1 MHSKYSLFSGF
12 FVFLSCGIIYTQVT
26 ARLPALKAQTGITDS
41 DVGIALMLLGVGSL
55 TGFLT
60 ISKVLKKLQ
69 VKTVLSVSLCSFLL
83 ICLLMSLVHSREIL
97 FALFA
102 LWGYACAYLDVCMNT
117 HAIFLEQTRQKPCLS
132 SMHAC
137 YSAGCLLGSGIGS
150 IFAFAD
156 LSLLINFSIVGIILL
171 GVFSYLRRFL
181 LSDPVKAEPSPQ
193 KESAEQT
200 TKTSKLPI
208 FIIFCGLMGMFSYCA
223 EGSVAEW
230 GSIVLHQ
237 AKGADE
243 GLAALAY
250 GTFALFMAIS
260 RFAGDHFRARFG
272 DSKMIL
278 FGGTLALIGIS
289 IVITSPSPYLCL
301 LGYVFMGIGLS
312 PVFPIAISNASR
324 SKDVSPK
331 TASAIVSFVGYSGL
345 LVIPPLLGFLA
356 EHIGLENALFLPFGA
371 IILVI
376 CGSLAFR
383 KRRIKSIS

>member
-12 FVFLSCGIIYTQVT
+12 FVFLACGIIYTQVT

-41 DVGIALMLLGVGSL
+41 DVGMALMLLGIGSL

-60 ISKVLKKLQ
+60 ISKILKKFQ
-69 VKTVLSVSLCSFLL
+69 VKTVLTASLCSFIFICILL
-83 ICLLMSLVHSREIL
+83 SFVHSRSFL

-102 LWGYACAYLDVCMNT
+102 LWGYSVSYLDVTMNT
-117 HAIFLEQTRQKPCLS
+117 HAIFLEQQRQKPCLS

-137 YSAGCLLGSGIGS
+137 YSAGCLLGSGLGAV
-150 IFAFAD
+150 FAFAD
-156 LSLLINFSIVGIILL
+156 LSLFINFSCVCLILFAAFL
-171 GVFSYLRRFL
+171 YLHRFL
-181 LSDPVKAEPSPQ
+181 LSDPKKDSVEEIKIEEKPS
-193 KESAEQT
+193 KGY
-200 TKTSKLPI
+200 SKLPI

-237 AKGADE
+237 AKGAEE
-243 GLAALAY
+243 GVAALAY

-260 RFAGDHFRARFG
+260 RFAGDHLRARFG
-272 DSKMIL
+272 DAKMI
-278 FGGTLALIGIS
+278 FCGGALALAGIS
-289 IVITSPSPYLCL
+289 VVIISPSPYLCL
-301 LGYVFMGIGLS
+301 FGYVLMGIGLS
-312 PVFPIAISNASR
+312 PVFPIAISNAGR
-324 SKDVSPK
+324 SKEVSPK

-356 EHIGLENALFLPFGA
+356 EHFGLEKALFLPFGA

-376 CGSLAFR
+376 CGGFAFR
-383 KRRIKSIS
+383 KRRAKKFS

>member
-1 MHSKYSLFSGF
+1 
-12 FVFLSCGIIYTQVT
+12 
-26 ARLPALKAQTGITDS
+26 
-41 DVGIALMLLGVGSL
+41 
-55 TGFLT
+55 
-60 ISKVLKKLQ
+60 
-69 VKTVLSVSLCSFLL
+69 
-83 ICLLMSLVHSREIL
+83 
-97 FALFA
+97 
-102 LWGYACAYLDVCMNT
+102 
-117 HAIFLEQTRQKPCLS
+117 
-132 SMHAC
+132 
-137 YSAGCLLGSGIGS
+137 
-150 IFAFAD
+150 
-156 LSLLINFSIVGIILL
+156 
-171 GVFSYLRRFL
+171 
-181 LSDPVKAEPSPQ
+181 
-193 KESAEQT
+193 
-200 TKTSKLPI
+200 
-208 FIIFCGLMGMFSYCA
+208 MGMFSYCA

-289 IVITSPSPYLCL
+289 IVIASPSPYLCL

-312 PVFPIAISNASR
+312 PVFPIAISNAGR

-356 EHIGLENALFLPFGA
+356 EHVGLENALFLPFGA